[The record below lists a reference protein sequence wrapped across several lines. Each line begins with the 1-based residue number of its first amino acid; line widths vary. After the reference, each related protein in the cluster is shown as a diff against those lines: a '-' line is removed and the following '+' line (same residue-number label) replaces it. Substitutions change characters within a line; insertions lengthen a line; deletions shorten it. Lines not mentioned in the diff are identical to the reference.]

1 MEEELLSRIKKAIE
15 EETKIVHDVNGN
27 VVMNRVNY
35 SSDDFSRNEGNVLRL
50 IQNNNPKFSSAKFK
64 QNAYAC
70 FRKVMFAILKED
82 SSIFRPFVTDK
93 LYELLNTQIAVTRR
107 SGYIHVMEHFV
118 VYRNFLNNYVVKD
131 EEERIGLQITIKSK
145 DYFKALN
152 NSNGYLERPD
162 VLASYY
168 LEFIKKKGIEYSN
181 EIITSNCPNCG
192 APLDIHS
199 NGECEHCKKIVT
211 RGEYSWT
218 LNKLCYWDERFL

>member
-1 MEEELLSRIKKAIE
+1 MEEDFLSRLKKAIE
-15 EETKIVHDVNGN
+15 EETKIIHDDKGN

-35 SSDDFSRNEGNVLRL
+35 SSDDFSYNEVNVLKL
-50 IQNNNPKFSSAKFK
+50 IQNNNPKFSSTKFK

-82 SSIFRPFVTDK
+82 PSIFRPFVTDK
-93 LYELLNTQIAVTRR
+93 LYDILNAQIAVTKK
-107 SGYIHVMEHFV
+107 SGFIHIMEHFV
-118 VYRNFLNNYVVKD
+118 VYRNFLNNYIVKGD
-131 EEERIGLQITIKSK
+131 EERIGIQITIKSK
-145 DYFKALN
+145 DYFK
-152 NSNGYLERPD
+152 SMKHKSEYRERAD

-199 NGECEHCKKIVT
+199 NGECEHCKKMVT